1 MPMSRACSGVRQTSC
16 TVAPDRASSVAT
28 AVPQLPAPTTTGWR
42 IGCWP
47 PSHSHW
53 SEMHDH
59 TRLEISCASD
69 WRGSRSSGRGKVS
82 ARPQRTVTRPGRI
95 SHPRRRRSVPRTAT
109 GTTGAPV
116 SSTSRPTPRFG
127 SPSGPGR
134 TRVPSGK
141 MPTTP
146 PRSRITRAVS
156 IASSSD
162 SPRRMGNAPSASRSQ
177 AFHRLSNSSTFA
189 TKCSGRPRQHPIM
202 NGSAKLRWFEA
213 ISTGPALGTCSSPIR
228 RSRKYR
234 WKKGCRIARTTQ

>member
-1 MPMSRACSGVRQTSC
+1 
-16 TVAPDRASSVAT
+16 
-28 AVPQLPAPTTTGWR
+28 
-42 IGCWP
+42 
-47 PSHSHW
+47 
-53 SEMHDH
+53 MHDH
-59 TRLEISCASD
+59 TRLEISCATD

-95 SHPRRRRSVPRTAT
+95 NHPRRRRSVPRTAT

-146 PRSRITRAVS
+146 PRSRITRAVF

-177 AFHRLSNSSTFA
+177 AFHRLSNSSIFA
-189 TKCSGRPRQHPIM
+189 TKCSGRPRQQPIM

-213 ISTGPALGTCSSPIR
+213 ISTGPVLGTCSRPIR

-234 WKKGCRIARTTQ
+234 WKKGCRITRTTQ